1 MTTQAYR
8 DWVRDRGD
16 ETLRL
21 NYNISPNDIVFDAGG
36 YVGDFASRLHN
47 LYKCKVHVFEPV
59 PRFIDVIKERFYA
72 EDSIILHEYGLGNE
86 NKVLHFND
94 AADATQL
101 VESGGSEGVA
111 VKDIKEVMESLDNPE
126 IALFKI
132 NIEGGEY
139 DLLDRLIETGLVANC
154 KNLQIQFH
162 DFYPDAI
169 SRRDRIVEKL
179 RDTHNLMYEY
189 PFIWEGWQKKC

>member
-21 NYNISPNDIVFDAGG
+21 NYDISPDDIVFDAGG
-36 YVGDFASRLHN
+36 YVGDFAARLHN
-47 LYKCKVHVFEPV
+47 LYNCKVHVFEPV
-59 PRFIDVIKERFYA
+59 PRFIDVIKQKHYTNE
-72 EDSIILHEYGLGNE
+72 SIILHEYGLGNE

-94 AADATQL
+94 AGDATQL
-101 VESGGSEGVA
+101 VESGGSEGVT
-111 VKDIKEVMESLDNPE
+111 VKDIKEVMESLEDPQV
-126 IALFKI
+126 ALFKI

-139 DLLDRLIETGLVANC
+139 DLLDRLIETGLVNNC

-169 SRRDRIVEKL
+169 SRRNSIVEKL
-179 RDTHNLMYEY
+179 QDTHNLMYEY